1 MEKKGLFSGSH
12 RSHYS
17 RITGQ
22 KKGRPGKGSGNKTK
36 DQYKFTEKILVKRSF
51 IADYAALLEIYYF
64 DAGNQYRATAFTKD
78 LDLLENEKEL
88 KTFIGGIIAAC
99 KLKRKEQHD

>member
-1 MEKKGLFSGSH
+1 MRKKGLFSGSH
-12 RSHYS
+12 YSHYS
-17 RITGQ
+17 QITGQ

-36 DQYKFTEKILVKRSF
+36 GQDKFTEKNLVTRSF

-64 DAGNQYRATAFTKD
+64 DAGNQYRVTAFTKD

-88 KTFIGGIIAAC
+88 KTFIGSIIAAC
-99 KLKRKEQHD
+99 KVRRQSA